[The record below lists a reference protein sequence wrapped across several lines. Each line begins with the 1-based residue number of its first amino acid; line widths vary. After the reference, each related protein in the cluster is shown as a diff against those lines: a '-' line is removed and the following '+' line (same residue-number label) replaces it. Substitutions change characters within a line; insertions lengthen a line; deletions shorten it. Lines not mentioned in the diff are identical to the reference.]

1 MLHRLPTLRHTISNS
16 PIIYP
21 SIRRLSLRTKH
32 RRMSIPTVTSWT
44 GPPILLGVIGGS
56 GLYKLDSITPVAE
69 ISITTPWGSPS
80 SPITIAKTP
89 ADNHVAF
96 LARHGRNHAI
106 LPSNV
111 PNLANIAAL
120 KHLGVKAILAFSAV
134 GSLREEIAPKDFV
147 IPSQIIDRT
156 KGIRRSSFFG
166 FGEEESVVAH
176 AGFGDPFDETLRPIV
191 YETVKSTL
199 SSHPLTVH
207 TGKTVVCMEG
217 PQFSTRAESLMYR
230 TWGGDIINMSV
241 LPEAKLAREA
251 EISYVLIATATDY
264 DAWRPASAA
273 VNVAEVMESLKANVE
288 ASNLVTTKVLDRIW
302 SEIDSDDKT
311 AVKGIKD
318 SMRFSIMTRSEFVG
332 EKAKSNLRFLLP
344 WFAQE

>member
-1 MLHRLPTLRHTISNS
+1 
-16 PIIYP
+16 
-21 SIRRLSLRTKH
+21 
-32 RRMSIPTVTSWT
+32 MSVPVLDAWT
-44 GPPILLGVIGGS
+44 GPAPLLGVIGGS
-56 GLYKLDSITPVAE
+56 GLYRLDSIAPVAE
-69 ISITTPWGSPS
+69 VNIRTPWGAPS
-80 SPITIAKTP
+80 SPITIAKT
-89 ADNHVAF
+89 AAGNHVAF
-96 LARHGRNHAI
+96 LARHGRDHAI

-120 KHLGVKAILAFSAV
+120 KHLGVRAILAFSAV

-156 KGIRRSSFFG
+156 KGVRRASFFG
-166 FGEEESVVAH
+166 FGEEENVVAH
-176 AGFGDPFDETLRPIV
+176 AGFGDPFCEILRPHV
-191 YETVKSTL
+191 AQVVKQTL
-199 SSHPLTVH
+199 AEHNKDVSVH
-207 TGKTVVCMEG
+207 EAKTVVCMEG

-230 TWGGDIINMSV
+230 AWGGDIINMSV

-288 ASNLVTTKVLDRIW
+288 ASNKVTTTLLDAIYPLVG
-302 SEIDSDDKT
+302 EDGE
-311 AVKGIKD
+311 AVKAIKD
-318 SMRFSIMTRSEFVG
+318 SMKWSIMTKSSVVTP
-332 EKAKSNLRFLLP
+332 KAKENLRFLHP